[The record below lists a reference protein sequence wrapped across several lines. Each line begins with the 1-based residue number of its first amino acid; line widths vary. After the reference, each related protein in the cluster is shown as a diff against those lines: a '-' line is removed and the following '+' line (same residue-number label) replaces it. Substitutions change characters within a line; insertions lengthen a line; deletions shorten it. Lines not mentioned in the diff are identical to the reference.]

1 MLNNI
6 FYTDDVEIKKSNF
19 VRNTHK
25 KGDIMENKNHVIVT
39 INRLNGSGGRALGK
53 ELAKRLGVDFLDKQ
67 ILDDAAK
74 ELGVTRDDVDNLME
88 RKPRWWD
95 DFLHFYSNAPI
106 GDVRDERE
114 VTARNVYQTQCNIMK
129 ELASKGPCVIV
140 GRGAFEVFRD
150 QPNTLR
156 IFVHAPEEFRINRLK
171 EMRGLGEEEARQLL
185 KRNDEIR
192 EKFTQEYS
200 GKSRY
205 DARNY
210 DLTLDIAK
218 ATAEGAISLLE
229 KIVRARM

>member
-1 MLNNI
+1 
-6 FYTDDVEIKKSNF
+6 
-19 VRNTHK
+19 
-25 KGDIMENKNHVIVT
+25 MENTKHLIIT
-39 INRLNGSGGRALGK
+39 INRLNGSGGRSLGQALA
-53 ELAKRLGVDFLDKQ
+53 ERLGIAFLDKQ

-74 ELGVTRDDVDNLME
+74 ELGVTRDDVNNLME

-129 ELASKGPCVIV
+129 ELSAKGPCVIV
-140 GRGAFEVFRD
+140 GRGAFEVFRNS
-150 QPNTLR
+150 PNTLR
-156 IFVHAPEEFRINRLK
+156 VFIHASENFRINRLK
-171 EMRGLGEEEARQLL
+171 EKRGLSENEARELL

-210 DLTLDIAK
+210 DLSIDVEK
-218 ATAEGAISLLE
+218 ATVEQTIKLLE
-229 KIVRARM
+229 SIVKTKL